1 MTIPTEGDVLSPD
14 KLTRLAKV
22 YIRIRDK
29 RATIKKEFDEK
40 YDELGSKMEAIS
52 SALDKH
58 CVSNGVKSVK
68 TQGGETF
75 YRKVNTRY
83 FSNNWEEFC
92 KFAIENDAAGL
103 IQQRISTKNLKE
115 YLEENKDIVIP
126 SLQADSSYSISVRK
140 GKGDINE

>member
-14 KLTRLAKV
+14 KLTKLAKV
-22 YIRIRDK
+22 YIRIREK
-29 RATIKKEFDEK
+29 RADMKKEFDI
-40 YDELGSKMEAIS
+40 ELDKLSSKMDAIS

-83 FSNNWEEFC
+83 FSNNWEAFC
-92 KFAIENDAAGL
+92 KYAIENDAAGL

-115 YLEENKDIVIP
+115 YLEQNKDVVIP